1 MTRFE
6 YTLLLLQLPGE
17 PPMPPALGVWLR
29 GVFAGVWLL
38 RVLLWLSRRVLW
50 ILSFLTPS
58 AASFSKGVKPLEK
71 ERERD

>member
-17 PPMPPALGVWLR
+17 THMPPALGVWLR
-29 GVFAGVWLL
+29 SVSAGVWLL

-50 ILSFLTPS
+50 FLSFLTHS
-58 AASFSKGVKPLEK
+58 AACFSKGVKPLAK
-71 ERERD
+71 ERGRG